1 MSELREYQWYQSA
14 WSQGEARL
22 KAEKVRTQTEE
33 QRGWAEDLE
42 REANVRY
49 EQAETA
55 AERLL
60 EAMAKADLYGSEEA
74 AESWAAHEKAWEG
87 FEASMEVAE
96 PLRYEDVPW
105 PPATS
110 GLLSAMAAAE
120 IARVKGESV
129 AGSRASDS
137 REAFVAHKRAF
148 RKANLRWHPDK
159 FMHRFGKALDA
170 RDAARIEARTQEIS
184 QAINEAWSTI
194 SDDRDRT

>member
-22 KAEKVRTQTEE
+22 EAAKVRTQTEE

-74 AESWAAHEKAWEG
+74 AESWAA
-87 FEASMEVAE
+87 
-96 PLRYEDVPW
+96 LRIQSVHH
-105 PPATS
+105 
-110 GLLSAMAAAE
+110 GLS
-120 IARVKGESV
+120 
-129 AGSRASDS
+129 
-137 REAFVAHKRAF
+137 F
-148 RKANLRWHPDK
+148 
-159 FMHRFGKALDA
+159 
-170 RDAARIEARTQEIS
+170 
-184 QAINEAWSTI
+184 
-194 SDDRDRT
+194 